1 MMDDLTTPKT
11 EGSLAPPAVS
21 SRLLLSLLAAALLLQ
36 NIVWPIALRLD
47 NDDWPAP
54 AAICALGIAFAEL
67 SLAAVL
73 LVWGTRYLLARGLLV
88 LLMYLGAG
96 VVAARAVNPP
106 GLKTWMA
113 TMLVVWAIVAAPL
126 AIARLA
132 GIVVVRADESDAPRG
147 SRQFTILG
155 LLSLTTLVAI
165 GLGIAQRLQFP
176 WQELGGVV
184 LFTLALGTTAWILAP
199 LALSRVPLLGSV
211 LAAGVICPLM
221 GVAMAY
227 TGFPPEEPAELTFMC
242 LVQGAVI
249 VAACAVVRLAGYRL
263 KGPWEK

>member
-1 MMDDLTTPKT
+1 MDEPTPPKT
-11 EGSLAPPAVS
+11 PDPPAPAVS
-21 SRLLLSLLAAALLLQ
+21 SRLLLSLLLASLLLQ
-36 NIVWPIALRLD
+36 NIVWPIALRLE
-47 NDDWPAP
+47 NEDWPAP

-96 VVAARAVNPP
+96 YMAARAVDPP
-106 GLKTWMA
+106 GLNTWMA
-113 TMLVVWAIVAAPL
+113 TMLVVWAIIAVPL

-132 GIVVVRADESDAPRG
+132 GVVVVRSGDTDAPRG

-176 WQELGGVV
+176 WSELGQVV
-184 LFTLALGTTAWILAP
+184 LFTLALGLIPWILAP

-211 LAAGVICPLM
+211 LAAGVICPAM
-221 GVAMAY
+221 GAAMAY
-227 TGFPPEEPAELTFMC
+227 TGFAPEEPAELTFMC

-263 KGPWEK
+263 QGPWER